1 MLRQL
6 KNNYQKIPEP
16 VRLFLTKAIL
26 IAAVWNLVYILFLS
40 KYLDQYLTIHVGQS
54 TASILNHYSGI
65 KGFSSVYGD
74 YTKLS
79 RDGILVNQPGSQIKL
94 NNDQVM
100 NIANSCNA
108 LQLMVLYIGFIIC
121 IPAKLIRKLYYIPIG
136 VVCIDIA
143 NIFRTSILAFLKVNY
158 ALYFDFAHHYIFTI
172 VVYTAIILMWLLFTR
187 KSRFRYAIV

>member
-6 KNNYQKIPEP
+6 KHNYQKIPEP

-54 TASILNHYSGI
+54 TAAILNRYSGI
-65 KGFSSVYGD
+65 KGFSAVYGD

-79 RDGILVNQPGSQIKL
+79 RDGILVTQPGSQIKL
-94 NNDQVM
+94 NNDQLM

-108 LQLMVLYIGFIIC
+108 LQLMVLYIGFIVC
-121 IPAKLIRKLYYIPIG
+121 IPAKQVRKLYYIPIG

-143 NIFRTSILAFLKVNY
+143 NIFRTSVLAFLKVNY
-158 ALYFDFAHHYIFTI
+158 AIYFDFAHHYIFTI